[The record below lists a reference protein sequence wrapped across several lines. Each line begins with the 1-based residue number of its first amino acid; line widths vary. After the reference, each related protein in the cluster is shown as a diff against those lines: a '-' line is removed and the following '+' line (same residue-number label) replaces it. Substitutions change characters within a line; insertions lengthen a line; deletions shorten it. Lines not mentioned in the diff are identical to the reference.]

1 MDQFIVRTDMT
12 MNRVFYLVSKTLG
25 TIVASPSNNTLKVI
39 HAGMRVFER
48 KDFRDPELFPYR
60 MSSSATDLMHPF
72 LSDKRMLYL
81 TKPDLKVLMQ
91 HQNPKFEQL
100 SPDLNVQLDRMTMG
114 CCLCRLLGDD
124 DIFTQDVL
132 IPVWKAAVSV
142 MILVAKK
149 DHEYA
154 LFYLSNVFRT
164 LGHRLGIMGE

>member
-1 MDQFIVRTDMT
+1 
-12 MNRVFYLVSKTLG
+12 
-25 TIVASPSNNTLKVI
+25 
-39 HAGMRVFER
+39 
-48 KDFRDPELFPYR
+48 
-60 MSSSATDLMHPF
+60 
-72 LSDKRMLYL
+72 MLYL

-100 SPDLNVQLDRMTMG
+100 SPDLNVQLDRMSMG

-154 LFYLSNVFRT
+154 LFTCQMY
-164 LGHRLGIMGE
+164 LGHLDIDWGSWENKALTLPCLSWRVVAFVYVQGVCVPSLPCVLPWHAVRRLGLWVRVWHS